1 MQILNQLE
9 WVNRRLDT
17 VEDRVAEATSG
28 TSTKTKLSKD
38 FLTSSVKKGKKS
50 KKYVESLSESSS
62 DDSNTPSLET
72 LRSHKLQKQVD
83 KRIRALEC
91 SSQSSGNEKIQKFKS
106 KRGGGGGGG
115 Y

>member
-38 FLTSSVKKGKKS
+38 FLTSSVKKVKS
-50 KKYVESLSESSS
+50 PR
-62 DDSNTPSLET
+62 NM
-72 LRSHKLQKQVD
+72 
-83 KRIRALEC
+83 
-91 SSQSSGNEKIQKFKS
+91 
-106 KRGGGGGGG
+106 
-115 Y
+115 